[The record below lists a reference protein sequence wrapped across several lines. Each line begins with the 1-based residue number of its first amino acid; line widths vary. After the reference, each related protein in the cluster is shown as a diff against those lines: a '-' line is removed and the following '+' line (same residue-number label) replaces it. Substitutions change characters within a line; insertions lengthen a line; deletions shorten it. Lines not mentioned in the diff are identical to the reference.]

1 MTDARQRGTSPELP
15 TGKPFEVIVTAIRP
29 AARDTKIYTLAR
41 ADGSTLP
48 ASTPGAH
55 IGVLFPNGLLRDYS
69 LIAPEECP
77 RDYTICV
84 KRETSEGGGSSY
96 LHSKI
101 SIGDSLLINPPKN
114 NFPLNETAP
123 YTILIAGGIG
133 ITPIYA
139 MLTRLQAIGRDWEL
153 HYACQTRADAAF
165 LFELESLANVHL
177 HFDDE
182 SGGRFLPVV
191 KIVAN
196 AAPQSHLYCC
206 GPTPMLA
213 TFEAAAA
220 AEKRPAEE
228 IHIEYFKAKFD
239 ADLSGGFTVRLARS
253 GQEFP
258 VPPGKTILE
267 VLRDAGISV
276 VSSCEAG
283 VCGACETILLEGT
296 ADHRDAILSEQ
307 ERQDGKSMMIC
318 CSGAVSDF
326 LVLDL

>member
-1 MTDARQRGTSPELP
+1 
-15 TGKPFEVIVTAIRP
+15 
-29 AARDTKIYTLAR
+29 
-41 ADGSTLP
+41 
-48 ASTPGAH
+48 
-55 IGVLFPNGLLRDYS
+55 
-69 LIAPEECP
+69 
-77 RDYTICV
+77 
-84 KRETSEGGGSSY
+84 
-96 LHSKI
+96 
-101 SIGDSLLINPPKN
+101 
-114 NFPLNETAP
+114 
-123 YTILIAGGIG
+123 
-133 ITPIYA
+133 
-139 MLTRLQAIGRDWEL
+139 MLTRLQAVGRDWEL